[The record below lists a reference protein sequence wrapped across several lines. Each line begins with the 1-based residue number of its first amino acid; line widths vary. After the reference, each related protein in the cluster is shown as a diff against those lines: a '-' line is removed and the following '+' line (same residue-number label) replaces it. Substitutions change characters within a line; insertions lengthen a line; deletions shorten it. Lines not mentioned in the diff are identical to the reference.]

1 MEISPVTSLSPVR
14 GPAVPT
20 LQGDFLADPPIRF
33 VPGIRD
39 RDRARDFLD
48 LGLREL
54 P

>member
-39 RDRARDFLD
+39 RARDFLD